1 MSLFTKKE
9 TVVLKKTEQQRDAF
23 IEKLEK
29 AHVDYDVSE
38 DRVSVF
44 SDKMN
49 FYIRLKADDLKK
61 VS

>member
-1 MSLFTKKE
+1 MHLFTRKE
-9 TVVLKKTEQQRDAF
+9 TVVLKTEQQKDAF

-44 SDKMN
+44 SDKMY

>member
-1 MSLFTKKE
+1 MHLFTRKE
-9 TVVLKKTEQQRDAF
+9 TVVLKTDQQKDAF

-38 DRVSVF
+38 DRVPVF
-44 SDKMN
+44 SDKTN

>member
-9 TVVLKKTEQQRDAF
+9 TVVLKTEQQKDAF

>member
-1 MSLFTKKE
+1 MNLFTKKE
-9 TVVLKKTEQQRDAF
+9 TVILKTEQQKDAF

-29 AHVDYDVSE
+29 AHVDYDVTE

>member
-1 MSLFTKKE
+1 MHLFTRKE
-9 TVVLKKTEQQRDAF
+9 TVVLKTEQQRDAF

-44 SDKMN
+44 SDKMY

>member
-1 MSLFTKKE
+1 MNLFTKKE
-9 TVVLKKTEQQRDAF
+9 TVVLKTEQQKDAF

>member
-9 TVVLKKTEQQRDAF
+9 TVVLKTEQQRDAF

>member
-1 MSLFTKKE
+1 MNLFTKKE
-9 TVVLKKTEQQRDAF
+9 TVILKTEQQKDAF

>member
-1 MSLFTKKE
+1 MHLFTRKE
-9 TVVLKKTEQQRDAF
+9 TVVLKTEQQRDAF

-44 SDKMN
+44 SDKTN
-49 FYIRLKADDLKK
+49 FYFRLKADDLKK

>member
-1 MSLFTKKE
+1 MNLFTKKE
-9 TVVLKKTEQQRDAF
+9 TVVLKTEQQKDAF

-49 FYIRLKADDLKK
+49 FYIRLKADDLKR